1 MQRVGMK
8 LRISKGGRGKQM
20 KKKAENLS
28 DALRE
33 VTPNEIYASPKLQLS
48 DKLHATSLI
57 EGVFSNLSER
67 R

>member
-1 MQRVGMK
+1 MK

-33 VTPNEIYASPKLQLS
+33 VTPNEIYASPELQLS
-48 DKLHATSLI
+48 DQLHATSLI
-57 EGVFSNLSER
+57 ERVFSNLSER